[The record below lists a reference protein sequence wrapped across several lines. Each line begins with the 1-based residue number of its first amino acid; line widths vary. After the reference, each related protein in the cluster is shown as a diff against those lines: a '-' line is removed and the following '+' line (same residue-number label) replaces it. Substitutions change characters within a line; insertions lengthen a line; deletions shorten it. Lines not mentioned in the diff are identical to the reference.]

1 MSDAAILEGAVCKP
15 NISFAGRKRRRR
27 ISIVMG
33 VVSVGLLAAAVLFGV
48 RWEVRLLIGLPVM
61 MAAIS
66 GLQVTRN
73 TCVAHAAA
81 GTFEHEDFS
90 TTKVDA
96 ALAAAS
102 RKVARTIYRDGVLAG
117 VAAAALAALIPTT

>member
-1 MSDAAILEGAVCKP
+1 MSDGAMAEGAVCKP

-27 ISIVMG
+27 IAIAG
-33 VVSVGLLAAAVLFGV
+33 AVVSVALLGAALWFGV
-48 RWEVRLLIGLPVM
+48 RWELRLLIGLPAM

-66 GLQVTRN
+66 GLQVSRN

-90 TTKVDA
+90 TTKVEA
-96 ALAAAS
+96 ALAEAS
-102 RKVARTIYRDGVLAG
+102 RKVARTIYRDGALIG
-117 VAAAALAALIPTT
+117 VAAAIVSALIPSL